1 MRTHALS
8 SHEFRKKMH
17 NIIIYAC
24 FASFLIGPWL
34 HFCACKYVA
43 QPALAVARGFAARA
57 ELRSTS
63 EWRKKNLPTLIIL
76 CKNQEN
82 NSTSSFPVSLFE
94 ARFWRHVLGGTFFVH
109 DPRIIIRISTSS
121 WAHAKL
127 GTYGHIFL
135 HVAVAFS

>member
-1 MRTHALS
+1 MHLHAYACPFVS
-8 SHEFRKKMH
+8 IHTCTWPEMH
-17 NIIIYAC
+17 NICAC
-24 FASFLIGPWL
+24 FPSFLIGPWL

-57 ELRSTS
+57 ELCSTS
-63 EWRKKNLPTLIIL
+63 EWRKKNRSTLIIL

-109 DPRIIIRISTSS
+109 DPRIIITIIKTIYVISPRLF
-121 WAHAKL
+121 AHGKP
-127 GTYGHIFL
+127 
-135 HVAVAFS
+135 